1 MNVNK
6 TRQPMTLHEIDQME
20 MASFTL
26 ILKQRLMSLMS
37 GNSLNTRKI
46 KDLMEIIRMTSPY
59 FAEHYVRPCPWAAGP
74 SLMRE

>member
-1 MNVNK
+1 
-6 TRQPMTLHEIDQME
+6 MTLHEIDQME

-59 FAEHYVRPCPWAAGP
+59 FAEHYVRRRPWAAGP